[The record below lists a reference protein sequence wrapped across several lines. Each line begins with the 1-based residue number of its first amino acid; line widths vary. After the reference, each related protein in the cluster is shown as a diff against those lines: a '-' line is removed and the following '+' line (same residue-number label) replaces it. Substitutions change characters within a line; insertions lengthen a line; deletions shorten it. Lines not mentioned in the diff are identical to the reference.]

1 MATSTSKIP
10 IWQSAKLKNLPILII
25 DGDRSARY
33 PKRGEFQETGV
44 PFLSTTNIEQGRL
57 KLTNLNFVSTQKFS
71 EIQKGRL
78 QQLDIVM
85 TTRGSIGK
93 VALFRCIYP
102 TGLINAQMLILRA
115 DGKEIDPRF
124 LFYVTL
130 SDLFQSLIRNFGS
143 GSAQPQIPMTDLRE
157 IEIRYPTI
165 TLQRKIAG
173 ILSAYDDLIENNL
186 RRIKILEEI
195 AQLIYHEW
203 FVNFHFPGHEK
214 VEMMDSEF
222 GPMPEGWEV
231 RNVTDV
237 SCFRFVRENVAPYE
251 GVKKYFA
258 TADVRGIEI
267 VGEGITYTFEKKP
280 SRAQKQPPVDS
291 VWFARMKDTYKVLV
305 FTDVNERLAKECML
319 SSGFAGFQASDR
331 GWLGY
336 LYCTI
341 KSDAFHEE
349 KNRYCTGATQ
359 MSLTNEGL
367 ERIKVLAPD
376 GRTAVAFNRLT
387 APVVSEILVLQA
399 LNTVL
404 RRTCDLLLP
413 KLISGEL
420 DVSELDIDIGEEPA

>member
-1 MATSTSKIP
+1 MTLLHSKT
-10 IWQSAKLKNLPILII
+10 WQPAKLGNIVSFKTGRLNSNAATPNGPYPFFTCSPTTLTTDSYSFDTECVLMAGNNASGVYTVKYFKGKFDAYQRTYVIRSLDDQCLLNRFLYYALRTKLEMLKSISTGAATKFLTLAILRDIEMAI
-25 DGDRSARY
+25 
-33 PKRGEFQETGV
+33 P
-44 PFLSTTNIEQGRL
+44 PLSTQH
-57 KLTNLNFVSTQKFS
+57 
-71 EIQKGRL
+71 
-78 QQLDIVM
+78 
-85 TTRGSIGK
+85 
-93 VALFRCIYP
+93 
-102 TGLINAQMLILRA
+102 
-115 DGKEIDPRF
+115 
-124 LFYVTL
+124 
-130 SDLFQSLIRNFGS
+130 
-143 GSAQPQIPMTDLRE
+143 
-157 IEIRYPTI
+157 
-165 TLQRKIAG
+165 KIAT

-186 RRIKILEEI
+186 RRIKILEEM
-195 AQLIYHEW
+195 AQIIYREW
-203 FVNFHFPGHEK
+203 FVNFRFPGHEK

-231 RNVTDV
+231 GNVADV
-237 SCFRFVRENVAPYE
+237 LCFRFVRENVAPYK

-319 SSGFAGFQASDR
+319 SSGFAGFQASAR

-399 LNTVL
+399 RNATL
-404 RRTCDLLLP
+404 RRTRDLLLP
-413 KLISGEL
+413 KLISGRL
-420 DVSELDIDIGEEPA
+420 DVSELDIDMERAPQ